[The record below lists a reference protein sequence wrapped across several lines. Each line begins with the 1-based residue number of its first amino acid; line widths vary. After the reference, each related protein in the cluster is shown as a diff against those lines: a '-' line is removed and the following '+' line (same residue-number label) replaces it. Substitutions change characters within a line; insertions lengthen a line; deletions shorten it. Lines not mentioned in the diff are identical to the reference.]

1 MDIKLKSK
9 IKNYLTGIWGIE
21 VLVFLFLL
29 PTIFLGYYQA
39 LNNEFVEIGAGTF
52 DALLN
57 KEKYIKGMIYY
68 ESQDISK
75 YIYTNTN
82 NLEDISEIK
91 YDNEKFIGPSNYSDI
106 FYILINKETGE
117 YTTND
122 QDLFQ
127 DIPYGSETR
136 ELIEKE
142 TEKYIEEYGFISVRI
157 DNEEKNNYYVKT
169 TLDSLEEGKIEGS
182 TDEFKKNN
190 YSNIKNYVEIYYR
203 APSVYFYLIKTESIT
218 AKTLIAAT
226 ILTAILFLKLVINLL
241 FNRKNLHLE
250 IRVFKNLFYVLKYGL
265 KYKNTRNKILLS
277 FGIAIG
283 VILIYLYLV
292 AGIRSENILVTFLTR
307 YPFKGTL
314 ILILIPLITVL
325 YSLKKSLDISI
336 INDGLKKINSGD
348 FEYTLDDIGEREVRE
363 LVDNI
368 NKIKTGYKIALNEQ
382 VKNEK
387 IKTELISSVSHDLKT
402 PLTSIIN
409 YVNILNNKNIT
420 EQERTDY
427 LRILEKNSRRLQ
439 SLIEDLFEISK
450 LNSGKMKIEKSKL
463 DIISLI
469 YQGVGEYS
477 SLYEEKNIEFKVNS
491 NVEEVF
497 LDLDG
502 KLISR
507 VFENIIVNALKY
519 SLPNTRVYVDV
530 IDKENIVEIVFK
542 NIANYEMNFNVE
554 EMFER
559 FVRADKSRNSSVE
572 GSGLGLA
579 ISKSIVELHNG
590 SIDIEVEGDM
600 FKIFLLLPKI

>member
-1 MDIKLKSK
+1 MKSK

>member
-1 MDIKLKSK
+1 MKSK

-21 VLVFLFLL
+21 ILIFLFLL
-29 PTIFLGYYQA
+29 PTVFIGYYQA

-52 DALLN
+52 DALFN

-68 ESQDISK
+68 ESQDLSK
-75 YIYTNTN
+75 YIYTNSN
-82 NLEDISEIK
+82 NLADISDIK
-91 YDNEKFIGPSNYSDI
+91 YDNERFIGPSNYSNI
-106 FYILINKETGE
+106 FYILINKKTGE

-122 QDLFQ
+122 KDLFES
-127 DIPYGSETR
+127 IHAENTTR

-142 TEKYIEEYGFISVRI
+142 TEEYLKEYGYVSVKI
-157 DNEEKNNYYVKT
+157 NNEENNNYYVKT
-169 TLDSLEEGKIEGS
+169 SLESLGNGNTEKSIM
-182 TDEFKKNN
+182 EFKNFN
-190 YSNIKNYVEIYYR
+190 YSNIKDYIEIYYR
-203 APSVYFYLIKTESIT
+203 DPSVYFYLIKTESIT
-218 AKTLIAAT
+218 AKVLITAT
-226 ILTAILFLKLVINLL
+226 IITALLGLKLIINLL
-241 FNRKNLHLE
+241 FNRNNIHLE

-265 KYKNTRNKILLS
+265 KYRNTRNKILLS

-292 AGIRSENILVTFLTR
+292 AGIKNENILVTFLTR

-314 ILILIPLITVL
+314 ILILIPLVTVL

-336 INDGLKKINSGD
+336 INDGLKKIYSGD
-348 FEYTLDDIGEREVRE
+348 FDYTIDDIGEREVRE
-363 LVDNI
+363 LVENI
-368 NKIKTGYKIALNEQ
+368 NKMKTGYKIALKEQ

-420 EQERTDY
+420 EQERIDY
-427 LRILEKNSRRLQ
+427 LKILEKNSKRLQ
-439 SLIEDLFEISK
+439 TLIEDLFEVSK

-469 YQGVGEYS
+469 HQGVGEYS
-477 SLYEEKNIEFKVNS
+477 SLYEEKKIEFKVNT
-491 NVEEVF
+491 NAEEIF

-502 KLISR
+502 NLISR

-530 IDKENIVEIVFK
+530 IDKENSVEVAFK
-542 NIANYEMNFNVE
+542 NIANYEMNFNGE

-559 FVRADKSRNSSVE
+559 FARADKSRNSSVE

-590 SIDIEVEGDM
+590 SINIAIEGDM
-600 FKIFLLLPKI
+600 FKIFIILPKE

>member
-1 MDIKLKSK
+1 MKSK

-52 DALLN
+52 DALFN

>member
-1 MDIKLKSK
+1 MKSK

-21 VLVFLFLL
+21 ILIFLFLL
-29 PTIFLGYYQA
+29 PTVFIGYYQA

-52 DALLN
+52 DALFN

-68 ESQDISK
+68 ESQDLSK
-75 YIYTNTN
+75 YIYTNSN
-82 NLEDISEIK
+82 NLADISDIK
-91 YDNEKFIGPSNYSDI
+91 YDNERFIGPSNYSNI
-106 FYILINKETGE
+106 FYILINKKTGE

-122 QDLFQ
+122 KDLFES
-127 DIPYGSETR
+127 IHAENTTR

-142 TEKYIEEYGFISVRI
+142 TEEYLKEYGYVSVKI
-157 DNEEKNNYYVKT
+157 NNEENNNYYVKT
-169 TLDSLEEGKIEGS
+169 SLESLGNGNTEKSIM
-182 TDEFKKNN
+182 EFKNFN
-190 YSNIKNYVEIYYR
+190 YSNIKDYIEIYYR
-203 APSVYFYLIKTESIT
+203 DPSVYFYLIKTESIT
-218 AKTLIAAT
+218 AKVLITAT
-226 ILTAILFLKLVINLL
+226 IITALLGLKLIINLL
-241 FNRKNLHLE
+241 FNRNNIHLE

-265 KYKNTRNKILLS
+265 KYRNTRNKILLS

-292 AGIRSENILVTFLTR
+292 AGIKNENILVTFLTR

-314 ILILIPLITVL
+314 ILILIPLVTVL

-348 FEYTLDDIGEREVRE
+348 FDYTLDDIGEREVRE
-363 LVDNI
+363 LVENI
-368 NKIKTGYKIALNEQ
+368 NKMKTGYKIALKEQ

-420 EQERTDY
+420 EQERIDY
-427 LRILEKNSRRLQ
+427 LKILEKNSKRLQ
-439 SLIEDLFEISK
+439 TLIEDLFEVSK

-469 YQGVGEYS
+469 HQGVGEYS
-477 SLYEEKNIEFKVNS
+477 SLYEEKKIEFKVNT
-491 NVEEVF
+491 NAEEIF

-502 KLISR
+502 NLISR

-530 IDKENIVEIVFK
+530 IDKENSVEVAFK
-542 NIANYEMNFNVE
+542 NIANYEMNFNGE

-559 FVRADKSRNSSVE
+559 FARADKSRNSSVE

-590 SIDIEVEGDM
+590 SINIAIEGDM
-600 FKIFLLLPKI
+600 FKIFIILPKE

>member
-1 MDIKLKSK
+1 MKSK

-265 KYKNTRNKILLS
+265 KYRNTRNKILLS

>member
-1 MDIKLKSK
+1 MKSK

-21 VLVFLFLL
+21 ILIFLFLL
-29 PTIFLGYYQA
+29 PTVFIGYYQA

-52 DALLN
+52 DALFN

-68 ESQDISK
+68 ESQDLSK
-75 YIYTNTN
+75 YIYTNSN
-82 NLEDISEIK
+82 NLADISDIK
-91 YDNEKFIGPSNYSDI
+91 YDNERFIGPSNYSNI
-106 FYILINKETGE
+106 FYILINKKTGE

-122 QDLFQ
+122 KDLFES
-127 DIPYGSETR
+127 IHAENTTR

-142 TEKYIEEYGFISVRI
+142 TEEYLKEYGYVSVKI
-157 DNEEKNNYYVKT
+157 NNEENNNYYVKT
-169 TLDSLEEGKIEGS
+169 SLESLGNGNTEKSIM
-182 TDEFKKNN
+182 EFKNFN
-190 YSNIKNYVEIYYR
+190 YSNIKDYIEIYYR
-203 APSVYFYLIKTESIT
+203 DPSVYFYLIKTESIT
-218 AKTLIAAT
+218 AKVLITAT
-226 ILTAILFLKLVINLL
+226 IITALLGLKLIINLL
-241 FNRKNLHLE
+241 FNRNNIHLE

-265 KYKNTRNKILLS
+265 KYRNTRNKILLS

-292 AGIRSENILVTFLTR
+292 AGIKNENILVTFLTR

-314 ILILIPLITVL
+314 ILILIPLVTVL

-348 FEYTLDDIGEREVRE
+348 FDYTIDDIGEREVRE
-363 LVDNI
+363 LVENI
-368 NKIKTGYKIALNEQ
+368 NKMKTGYKIALKEQ

-420 EQERTDY
+420 EQERIDY
-427 LRILEKNSRRLQ
+427 LKILEKNSKRLQ
-439 SLIEDLFEISK
+439 TLIEDLFEVSK

-469 YQGVGEYS
+469 HQGVGEYS
-477 SLYEEKNIEFKVNS
+477 SLYEEKKIEFKVNT
-491 NVEEVF
+491 NAEEIF

-502 KLISR
+502 NLISR

-530 IDKENIVEIVFK
+530 IDKENSVEVAFK
-542 NIANYEMNFNVE
+542 NIANYEMNFNGE

-559 FVRADKSRNSSVE
+559 FARADKSRNSSVE

-590 SIDIEVEGDM
+590 SINIAIEGDM
-600 FKIFLLLPKI
+600 FKIFIILPKE

>member
-1 MDIKLKSK
+1 LKSK

>member
-1 MDIKLKSK
+1 MKSK

-21 VLVFLFLL
+21 VLVFIFLL

-265 KYKNTRNKILLS
+265 KYRNTRNKILLS

>member
-1 MDIKLKSK
+1 LKSK

-52 DALLN
+52 DALFN